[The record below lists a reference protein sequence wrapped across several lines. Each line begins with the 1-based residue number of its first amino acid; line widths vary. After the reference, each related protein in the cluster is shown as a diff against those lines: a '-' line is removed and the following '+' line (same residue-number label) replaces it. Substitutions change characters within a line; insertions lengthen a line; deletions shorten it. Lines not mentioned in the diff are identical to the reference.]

1 MLDHLEAFGSLR
13 FTEQPPT
20 VADLLIFANMAY
32 CPMERLGGGG
42 YGWPLSLTAPVL
54 YPLPARQDEGAN
66 TLRRRR
72 LWQTAAKTIRFGEC
86 KFAGFRA
93 HFSPEKQQQFA
104 ACAFRI
110 APQTGVI
117 AFRGTDATLVGWK
130 EDFNLSFETPVPA
143 QLDAARFLNDMLAL
157 FQHAYVVGHSKGGNL
172 ALFAAARCNPA
183 LQPRVIRA
191 ISFDGPGLDPQ
202 TRQSPGY
209 AAIAPRCTTYVPQ
222 DSVVGM
228 LMNGGEPYTV
238 IRSGGAGLQQHD
250 PFLWQL
256 EGGAL
261 LPADGLTQQAR
272 YASDTL
278 RTFLGSLTIAQRR
291 TVVDA
296 LYSILSATKARKLG
310 QIPLGALLHLDAVLK
325 TAAGL
330 TGEQQT
336 ALLGAVLKLLGAGAA
351 NLDVLLGMRAAP
363 LGEKSGGA
371 EDDEGE

>member
-1 MLDHLEAFGSLR
+1 MFKHLEACGGLR

-66 TLRRRR
+66 TLKRRR
-72 LWQTAAKTIRFGEC
+72 LWQTAAQTIRFGEC

-93 HFSPEKQQQFA
+93 HFSPEKEQQFA

-117 AFRGTDATLVGWK
+117 AFRGTDSTLVGWK

-143 QLDAARFLNDMLAL
+143 QQDAVLFLNDMLAL
-157 FQHAYVVGHSKGGNL
+157 FQQAYVVGHSKGGNL
-172 ALFAAARCNPA
+172 ALFAAARLNPA
-183 LQPRVIRA
+183 LSPKLVQVLN
-191 ISFDGPGLDPQ
+191 FDGPGLDPQ

-209 AAIAPRCTTYVPQ
+209 AALARRCTTYVPQ
-222 DSVVGM
+222 DSIVGM

-238 IRSGGAGLQQHD
+238 IRSEGTGLQQHD

-256 EGGAL
+256 EDGAPV
-261 LPADGLTQQAR
+261 PADGLTQQSR
-272 YASDTL
+272 YASSTL
-278 RTFLGSLTIAQRR
+278 HTFLGSLPIAQRR

-296 LYSILSATKARKLG
+296 LYSILSATGARKLG

-325 TAAGL
+325 ATAGL
-330 TGEQQT
+330 TGEQQG
-336 ALLGAVLKLLGAGAA
+336 ALLGAVLKLLGAGAV
-351 NLDVLLGMRAAP
+351 NLDVLLGMRESSLPDAGS
-363 LGEKSGGA
+363 GE
-371 EDDEGE
+371 